1 MEQEF
6 IEQVNKESFRFKELE
21 SIKEKLDTTVKK
33 KIESITLDQKK
44 RINDEKLK

>member
-21 SIKEKLDTTVKK
+21 SIKEKLDITVKK
-33 KIESITLDQKK
+33 KIKDISEDQIS
-44 RINDEKLK
+44 RINAEKVK

>member
-21 SIKEKLDTTVKK
+21 KIKEQLDNTVKK
-33 KIESITLDQKK
+33 KIVAITEDQKE
-44 RINDEKLK
+44 RIAKEKLK